1 MPPTSDTLG
10 RFHRVL
16 LQEIAE
22 SWPEYLT
29 QPFTVAEIY
38 QNLVPYRSHRDL
50 IGVEMNGYYED
61 ILLRLL
67 AGDGDYLLLD
77 SEVARREIRQ
87 ELENASPNTGL
98 FRDFA
103 AADVRLNPDRVL
115 EAARDA
121 GAAASADVEE
131 EESTRLPLE
140 REGDAETVDIAE
152 LRPDDEDGAAAA
164 ADSAEFAETGD
175 AGVVGHIALA
185 DTGLLVVMTGSEA
198 DDLRTRDHEAP
209 RQPEEPT
216 HPEEPEQPGGSEE
229 SGDAEAPGA
238 SAEGGPS
245 ACHWCR
251 QSLPNRE
258 LLNFCPFCG
267 SDIRLFPCPKCG
279 EELEPRWQF
288 CVSCGTGVSE

>member
-115 EAARDA
+115 EAGA
-121 GAAASADVEE
+121 GCGRSGFGRRRGRGEYEASSRAGGG
-131 EESTRLPLE
+131 R
-140 REGDAETVDIAE
+140 GD
-152 LRPDDEDGAAAA
+152 G
-164 ADSAEFAETGD
+164 
-175 AGVVGHIALA
+175 GHCR
-185 DTGLLVVMTGSEA
+185 V
-198 DDLRTRDHEAP
+198 AP
-209 RQPEEPT
+209 RRRGWRCRR
-216 HPEEPEQPGGSEE
+216 GGF
-229 SGDAEAPGA
+229 G
-238 SAEGGPS
+238 
-245 ACHWCR
+245 R
-251 QSLPNRE
+251 IRRNR
-258 LLNFCPFCG
+258 
-267 SDIRLFPCPKCG
+267 
-279 EELEPRWQF
+279 
-288 CVSCGTGVSE
+288 